1 MNSRQHTAG
10 GIVAAAVAGSLVL
23 GIAPAALADD
33 ATSTAEHAASVVE
46 RATGTEGLAPTVDG
60 VAATDGRT
68 GRVRVAVPET
78 SGGAVEAI
86 AADGTKVA
94 LGLPRTRDVTG
105 VRAGAGTVV
114 YPDAAPATDIAVQAT
129 TDGGAR
135 AVATLKNSEAPAEQR
150 YTLDLPAGTEAVAN
164 DTGGYDLVRAVDGG
178 MAVAVGQIDAPWAKD
193 AKGSPVATS
202 YRLEGSTLVQKV
214 EATKDTAFPV
224 VADPK
229 VTWGYVTGTIYFNRG
244 ETRSIALGGGLGAT
258 AIAAIPGGLTTVVG
272 VTMAAI
278 TARAAAAY
286 DRGRC
291 LKIKL
296 PHVYPDHYAGGYCQ

>member
-1 MNSRQHTAG
+1 MNQRQR
-10 GIVAAAVAGSLVL
+10 VASGLVVAVVTGSLVL
-23 GIAPAALADD
+23 GLAPAALADD
-33 ATSTAEHAASVVE
+33 TGSVAKQVASVVE
-46 RATGTEGLAPTVDG
+46 RATGTEDLAAGAAGSTV
-60 VAATDGRT
+60 
-68 GRVRVAVPET
+68 T
-78 SGGAVEAI
+78 SGEDGQTSVTIPDASTDKAAVT
-86 AADGTKVA
+86 AADGSAVA
-94 LGLPRTRDVTG
+94 LSLPQTRNVSG

-114 YPDAAPATDIAVQAT
+114 YPDAATGTDLAVQAT

-135 AVATLKNSEAPAEQR
+135 ALVTLKNDKAPTTHDFR
-150 YTLDLPAGTEAVAN
+150 LDLPEGTDLVPNEQ
-164 DTGGYDLVRAVDGG
+164 GGYDIAKHLPAGG
-178 MAVAVGQIDAPWAKD
+178 TVVMGQVDAPWAKD
-193 AKGSPVATS
+193 ATGKSLPTHYNLNGT
-202 YRLEGSTLVQKV
+202 TLTQTV
-214 EATKDTAFPV
+214 DTANAAFPV

-258 AIAAIPGGLTTVVG
+258 AIAAIPGGITTVVG